1 MSFYIRKSVKF
12 GPIRFNF
19 SKSGIGISIGVRGA
33 RVSTGPRGTFVHL
46 GSNGLYYRQK
56 IGGSA
61 ASTPSES
68 PVGSPHG
75 TGSRIDTASVDGL
88 VELSNKDMLD
98 QINSRIRRPS
108 FAWVVGVVST
118 VIASVIASLAGTIQS
133 NASTIPGN
141 AYSVILLFPLVVAG
155 VVWILGMWT
164 TWVTSQ
170 QDKSARTTT
179 LRYKLDSGAK
189 EKFIALQNALG
200 NLAKSTCVWHVVSQ
214 APNWDWKRNAGAT
227 SIITRKQIRVVRTLP
242 TFIRTKFKVYGLSLG
257 TMQLFFMPDQVLVFQ
272 NRKYGGVTYNAL
284 QVYAS
289 PTRFIEDES
298 IPRDSGVIDYTW
310 QYVRKDGGPDMR
322 FKNNRRI
329 PIAEYGYVELS
340 SQSGLSL
347 RIHVSNLSYAQ
358 EFARALLDY
367 VRHCQ
372 GRRTA
377 SSNRT
382 SSRHRYG
389 TQTRTEARRKPESE
403 NPYAILNVSPTAS
416 QDEITAAYRKLA
428 QMYHPDKVAGLAPEF
443 QELAEKRMKA
453 INAAYEQ
460 LKRSFHN

>member
-1 MSFYIRKSVKF
+1 MSFQIWKSVKF

-19 SKSGIGISIGVRGA
+19 SKLGIGISIGVRGA
-33 RVSTGPRGTFVHL
+33 RVSTWPRGTYVHL
-46 GSNGLYYRQK
+46 GSNELCYFQK
-56 IGGSA
+56 ISGSA
-61 ASTPSES
+61 ASTPSGS
-68 PVGSPHG
+68 PVGSPRG
-75 TGSRIDTASVDGL
+75 TGSGTDTVVADNVVD
-88 VELSNKDMLD
+88 LSNKDVLD
-98 QINSRIRRPS
+98 QINSRIRHRS
-108 FAWVVGVVST
+108 FAWLVGVVST
-118 VIASVIASLAGTIQS
+118 VMAKVIVSLDWTVQS
-133 NASTIPGN
+133 NASTISGN
-141 AYSVILLFPLVVAG
+141 AYSVLHLFQLMLAG
-155 VVWILGMWT
+155 GVWILGMWT
-164 TWVTSQ
+164 TWVTFQ
-170 QDKSARTTT
+170 QDKLARTTVFH
-179 LRYKLDSGAK
+179 YKLDSGAK
-189 EKFIALQNALG
+189 EKFIALQKALG
-200 NLAKSTCVWHVVSQ
+200 NLAKSTYVWHVVSRT
-214 APNWDWKRNAGAT
+214 PNWDWKRNAGAT
-227 SIITRKQIRVVRTLP
+227 SLITRKRIRVVRALP
-242 TFIRTKFKVYGLSLG
+242 PFIRTKFKVHGLSLG
-257 TMQLFFMPDQVLVFQ
+257 TMQLFFMPDQVLILQ
-272 NRKYGGVTYNAL
+272 NRKYGGVIYDAL

-289 PTRFIEDES
+289 PTRFIEEEGV
-298 IPRDSGVIDYTW
+298 PRDSSVIDHTW

-329 PIAEYGYVELS
+329 PIVEYGYVELS

-372 GRRTA
+372 GHRTA

-389 TQTRTEARRKPESE
+389 TRTRTEARRKSESE

-416 QDEITAAYRKLA
+416 QDEITAAYRTLA

-460 LKRSFHN
+460 LKRGFHN